1 MAWMEAFKIK
11 TNEDAT
17 SPDIRAKIVSLLK
30 SAYKN
35 EKEAVEIM
43 ESLTI

>member
-1 MAWMEAFKIK
+1 MEAFKIK

-17 SPDIRAKIVSLLK
+17 SPEVRDRIVSLLK
-30 SAYKN
+30 SAYEN
-35 EKEAVEIM
+35 EMEAIQIM